1 MNPQKMELKEIS
13 QIMTKQ
19 NFAALIIYKLAR
31 FKDRKCLESQNK
43 SIFISK
49 QFQSIIARNL
59 SLIQI

>member
-1 MNPQKMELKEIS
+1 
-13 QIMTKQ
+13 MTKQ

-49 QFQSIIARNL
+49 QSQIIIAKSFCL
-59 SLIQI
+59 V